1 MLSIAKE
8 NGILFNDEYL
18 EYQQSITHIQQ
29 RLEDDIQLLDFGLQ
43 DKQDALEYASDRGI
57 YAYIHTVTLFRFL
70 KDSDFSQDTAVE
82 RLLDTIQ
89 WRRDQ
94 KIGRMTYQSIAPE
107 FFDEEGFA
115 FFHKQDRLGRPVA
128 VIQMRHFP
136 KFKDKTKPLSE
147 FMQPF
152 ACLVMEIAR
161 QLTRD
166 LTRKNEMDPI
176 TDRPMLISQIAIII
190 DIQKA
195 PFVPI
200 DSSLMHHL
208 KSITNNRFPGFVGSV
223 YVMNFGWMYQGI
235 WQVVKLVLS
244 EQAKARVNF
253 ISSSEI
259 TQVIDENDC
268 LRVLGGKDDYVWSL
282 DSDLILE
289 LYATENRFKIEA
301 VEAAASAAARPSR
314 SSSVS
319 SMSSLD
325 SSLFFDAPAYLSRQ
339 NSVHSEAIQTTYTSS
354 CPSIYGTPGALT
366 PINSYLTN
374 RRQQQLSVVRQY
386 PSSEPRYFLSGFHM
400 GDTFLTSFFRPGASA
415 PSNSNT
421 LDDFDLSNRLLQLL
435 SSEEI
440 QQQLADAD
448 VDDDD
453 DILIDSDITAAADL
467 LLNTQRH
474 PVHFPHMLPDDHP
487 HSVYMTSPVRHQLVR
502 AEQRMLRL
510 ARKLF
515 RLSFAYKGAVYWVV
529 LYLFLRGPVEDT
541 FKKTLSKLLAG
552 TSQEQIAYSTVGVTA
567 TVAAILSSSL
577 SNSIHNH
584 DNDNKHID
592 DR

>member
-8 NGILFNDEYL
+8 NSILLNDEYL

-29 RLEDDIQLLDFGLQ
+29 RLEKDVQLLGFDLQ
-43 DKQDALEYASDRGI
+43 DQQDALEYAADR
-57 YAYIHTVTLFRFL
+57 VTLFRFL
-70 KDSDFSQDTAVE
+70 KDSDFSQDAAVE

-89 WRRDQ
+89 WRKIQ
-94 KIGRMTYQSIAPE
+94 KVGRMTYKSTAPE
-107 FFDEEGFA
+107 FFDEGFA
-115 FFHKQDRLGRPVA
+115 FFHKQDLLGRPVA

-136 KFKDKTKPLSE
+136 KFKESNKSLSD

-166 LTRKNEMDPI
+166 LTRKNEEDHI
-176 TDRPMLISQIAIII
+176 TDKPVLISQISIII

-200 DSSLMHHL
+200 DSSLMHNL
-208 KSITNNRFPGFVGSV
+208 KNVTNTRFPGFVGSV
-223 YVMNFGWMYQGI
+223 YIMNFGWMYQGI

-253 ISSSEI
+253 ISNSEI
-259 TQVIDENDC
+259 SQVVDERDC

-282 DSDLILE
+282 DSDLILD
-289 LYATENRFKIEA
+289 LYATENRFEIK
-301 VEAAASAAARPSR
+301 AATARSSR

-319 SMSSLD
+319 SISSSD
-325 SSLFFDAPAYLSRQ
+325 SSIFFDAPAYLSRQ
-339 NSVHSEAIQTTYTSS
+339 NSVHSGIIQSAYTSS

-374 RRQQQLSVVRQY
+374 RQQQLVRQY
-386 PSSEPRYFLSGFHM
+386 PLEPRYFLNGFRM
-400 GDTFLTSFFRPGASA
+400 GDTFLTSFFRSGTSA
-415 PSNSNT
+415 PSNNST
-421 LDDFDLSNRLLQLL
+421 LDGFDLSNRLLQLL
-435 SSEEI
+435 SPEEM
-440 QQQLADAD
+440 QQLDGVGVD

-453 DILIDSDITAAADL
+453 VDVDGFMDTADL
-467 LLNTQRH
+467 LLNTQH
-474 PVHFPHMLPDDHP
+474 PLMHFPHMLPDGHP
-487 HSVYMTSPVRHQLVR
+487 QSVYMISPVKHQLVR
-502 AEQRMLRL
+502 AEQRVLRL

-552 TSQEQIAYSTVGVTA
+552 TSQEQIAYTAVGVTA
-567 TVAAILSSSL
+567 TVAAALSTSL
-577 SNSIHNH
+577 SNSIHN
-584 DNDNKHID
+584 NNKHID
-592 DR
+592 R